1 MNEPGRI
8 LAIDYGE
15 KRVGLAMTDPLAIIA
30 SGFNT
35 IQNNNRKDLIKELSE
50 IIQSNGVNGV
60 VVGIPYSLDGES
72 GPMAESVKEF
82 VRELESSVEVKV
94 ETWPEEYSSEDAKS
108 ELRKLGVDYRKD
120 KGEVDK
126 MAAALILR
134 SYLDYI
140 EKH

>member
-8 LAIDYGE
+8 LGIDYGE

-30 SGFNT
+30 SGYNT
-35 IQNNNRKDLIKELSE
+35 IRNKNRKDLIKELSE
-50 IIQSNGVNGV
+50 IIQSNGVSEV

-72 GPMAESVKEF
+72 GTMAESVKEF
-82 VRELESSVEVKV
+82 VRELDASIKVKV
-94 ETWPEEYSSEDAKS
+94 ETWPVEFSSEDAKS
-108 ELRKLGVDYRKD
+108 ELRKLGVDFRKN

-134 SYLDYI
+134 SYMDHI
-140 EKH
+140 EKQ

>member
-35 IQNNNRKDLIKELSE
+35 IQNNNRKDLIKELLE

-134 SYLDYI
+134 SYLDHI

>member
-8 LAIDYGE
+8 LGIDYGE
-15 KRVGLAMTDPLAIIA
+15 KRVGLAITDPLGITAR
-30 SGFNT
+30 GFNT
-35 IQNNNRKDLIKELSE
+35 IQNNNRKDLIKEILE
-50 IIQSNGVNGV
+50 IILSNDVNTV
-60 VVGIPYSLDGES
+60 VVGMPYSLDGES

-82 VRELESSVEVKV
+82 VRELELSAKVKI
-94 ETWPEEYSSEDAKS
+94 ETWPEEFSSEDAKI
-108 ELRKLGVDYRKD
+108 ELRKLGVDFSKN

-134 SYLDYI
+134 SYLDQN

>member
-1 MNEPGRI
+1 
-8 LAIDYGE
+8 
-15 KRVGLAMTDPLAIIA
+15 MTDPLAIIA

-35 IQNNNRKDLIKELSE
+35 IQNNNRKDLIKELLE

-82 VRELESSVEVKV
+82 VRELESGVEVKV

-134 SYLDYI
+134 SYLDHI

>member
-1 MNEPGRI
+1 
-8 LAIDYGE
+8 
-15 KRVGLAMTDPLAIIA
+15 MTDLSAIIA
-30 SGFNT
+30 SGFDT
-35 IQNNNRKDLIKELSE
+35 IQNNNRKDLIKDILE
-50 IIQSNGVNGV
+50 IILANKVNKV
-60 VVGIPYSLDGES
+60 VVGMPYSLDGES

-108 ELRKLGVDYRKD
+108 ELRKLGVDFRKN

-134 SYLDYI
+134 SYLDQL
-140 EKH
+140 EKY

>member
-1 MNEPGRI
+1 
-8 LAIDYGE
+8 
-15 KRVGLAMTDPLAIIA
+15 MTDPLAIIA

-35 IQNNNRKDLIKELSE
+35 IQNNNRKDLIKELLE

-134 SYLDYI
+134 SYLDHI